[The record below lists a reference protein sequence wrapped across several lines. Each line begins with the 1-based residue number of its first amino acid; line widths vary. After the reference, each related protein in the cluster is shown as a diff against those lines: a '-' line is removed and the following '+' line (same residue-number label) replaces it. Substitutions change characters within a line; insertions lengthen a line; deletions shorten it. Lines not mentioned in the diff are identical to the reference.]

1 MTTQHK
7 HAEVLQAIADGKEAE
22 WFDFRN
28 NEWFPLAYNGR
39 NPITFEHLEWRIK
52 PEKQVLRYR
61 VARLQENTVKN
72 WLYFAVSDNAVNRIE
87 KSDCFVEWIHDWQ
100 EVEVE

>member
-1 MTTQHK
+1 MEHK
-7 HAEVLQAIADGKEAE
+7 HAEILRAIADGKEVE
-22 WFDFRN
+22 WFGGGN
-28 NEWFPLAYNGR
+28 HWIKAESIINPLSY
-39 NPITFEHLEWRIK
+39 PHYQWRIK

>member
-1 MTTQHK
+1 MTTPHE
-7 HAEVLQAIADGKEAE
+7 HAEILRAIADGKEVE

-52 PEKQVLRYR
+52 PEKKMLRYR
-61 VARLQENTVKN
+61 VALLKN
-72 WLYFAVSDNAVNRIE
+72 DKAE
-87 KSDCFVEWIHDWQ
+87 KSRAFAFSDSWARYIEQDISFVKWIHDWQ

>member
-1 MTTQHK
+1 MVTPHK
-7 HAEVLQAIADGKEAE
+7 HAEILRAIADGKEVE

-39 NPITFEHLEWRIK
+39 NPITIEHLDWRIK
-52 PEKQVLRYR
+52 PENKVLRYR
-61 VARLQENTVKN
+61 VAKHGNNIGEKWLETAYKDADIAALEN
-72 WLYFAVSDNAVNRIE
+72 WPSFI
-87 KSDCFVEWIHDWQ
+87 EWIHDWQ